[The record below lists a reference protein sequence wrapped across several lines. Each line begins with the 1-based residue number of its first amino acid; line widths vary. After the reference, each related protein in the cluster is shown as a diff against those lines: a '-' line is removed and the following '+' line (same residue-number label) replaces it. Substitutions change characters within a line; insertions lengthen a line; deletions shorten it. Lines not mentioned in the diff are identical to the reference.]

1 MRICVLA
8 RGVPDGKC
16 PLNGKYEWGMAVTLA
31 KSGYEVI
38 VIAVDLRIGKTRKK
52 RGLDRFYSEGVEVW
66 DYSIPVGRV
75 GRRAAAKLRLAIISH
90 YYTVL
95 AEEGRLP
102 DLTWGFFGRSFGSV
116 VKGLEKRFGVPYA
129 FTEYESR
136 LLTEK
141 LSAQEIKKLASVYGK
156 AVAVTVPNEAFRMR
170 MEKIFK
176 VGFEFLPPPI
186 TLNTAR
192 KGHKGFVFLSIGA
205 LTVEK
210 GMDVVI
216 RAFAKIKQIRD
227 DVKLIIV
234 GNGDEKQA
242 LKEQAKALGVE
253 KNVEF
258 RLPGN
263 GTKLSEQIAESDCF
277 VLASRKELFG
287 AIYIAALAA
296 GVPVLTTD
304 CFSPK
309 GLIPPEA
316 GKIVSVDD
324 VYAMGEA
331 MKEACG
337 IPSPYSSEKIALYAA
352 ENFSVA
358 AVAKKISDLLKKRKD
373 AFPAPDIA

>member
-1 MRICVLA
+1 M
-8 RGVPDGKC
+8 
-16 PLNGKYEWGMAVTLA
+16 
-31 KSGYEVI
+31 
-38 VIAVDLRIGKTRKK
+38 
-52 RGLDRFYSEGVEVW
+52 
-66 DYSIPVGRV
+66 
-75 GRRAAAKLRLAIISH
+75 
-90 YYTVL
+90 
-95 AEEGRLP
+95 
-102 DLTWGFFGRSFGSV
+102 
-116 VKGLEKRFGVPYA
+116 
-129 FTEYESR
+129 
-136 LLTEK
+136 
-141 LSAQEIKKLASVYGK
+141 
-156 AVAVTVPNEAFRMR
+156 
-170 MEKIFK
+170 
-176 VGFEFLPPPI
+176 
-186 TLNTAR
+186 
-192 KGHKGFVFLSIGA
+192 
-205 LTVEK
+205 
-210 GMDVVI
+210 
-216 RAFAKIKQIRD
+216 
-227 DVKLIIV
+227 
-234 GNGDEKQA
+234 
-242 LKEQAKALGVE
+242 GVE

-258 RLPGN
+258 RLAGN